1 MLSASPYMPQAPDC
15 GLKIKRAGVA
25 DAGFAG
31 FAALD
36 AADAEKFFAVLL
48 QVGFTDFTFFPG
60 TTRIIPTPMLKDC
73 SNSPVSIF
81 PSLARYLKI
90 GSTGQDARSISAFTP
105 LGSTRGKFPGMPPP
119 VMCAR
124 AETQPRATMFFSAG
138 A

>member
-48 QVGFTDFTFFPG
+48 QVGFHGFHFFRRDDKNHSDAHVEGLQQFAGVDFPEFGKVFEDRQHGTGCQDNFRFHLDYSHEWQSYRYVYEG
-60 TTRIIPTPMLKDC
+60 TT
-73 SNSPVSIF
+73 
-81 PSLARYLKI
+81 
-90 GSTGQDARSISAFTP
+90 
-105 LGSTRGKFPGMPPP
+105 
-119 VMCAR
+119 
-124 AETQPRATMFFSAG
+124 
-138 A
+138 